1 MNFCQ
6 LTSFCEIET
15 SGYSSMFVFGNA
27 RINTINV
34 LRRKQRN
41 VDLKMILKSKNLKE
55 ITSRK
60 IVRTLQ
66 LKSFT
71 LRTLVIVSALPS
83 RDVTMFTVSSLF
95 TFTPFFSQ
103 LMVGRGRAREV
114 HVTCRDWPSHPNTC
128 DVDKLMLGGSEVGKI
143 FDNKTRW
150 EARYI

>member
-41 VDLKMILKSKNLKE
+41 VNLKMILKSIKLEGN
-55 ITSRK
+55 SRK

-66 LKSFT
+66 VQSFT
-71 LRTLVIVSALPS
+71 FRTLVIVSALPS
-83 RDVTMFTVSSLF
+83 REVTMFTVSSLF

-114 HVTCRDWPSHPNTC
+114 HVTCRVWPSHPNTC
-128 DVDKLMLGGSEVGKI
+128 DVDKLMLGGSEVWKI
-143 FDNKTRW
+143 IENKTRW
-150 EARYI
+150 GARCI